1 MPYPT
6 CPNTGK
12 NFAMAQRE
20 HAFLLRCEG
29 LRHRE
34 IAERLGVSIERSRRM
49 VRDFSR
55 LLTWAMR
62 RTTR

>member
-1 MPYPT
+1 MSYPT

-12 NFAMAQRE
+12 DFAMAQHE

-29 LRHRE
+29 LRYRE
-34 IAERLGVSIERSRRM
+34 IAERLGVPIGRARKM
-49 VRDFSR
+49 VVDFSK